1 MIESLSRS
9 LQFAASFL
17 VVLGPLVFFHEL
29 GHFLAAR
36 YFGIGTP
43 IFSFGFGP
51 RLFGIRRG
59 GTDYRFSLIPLGGYV
74 SMQGDE
80 TATERTGAP
89 EEFLSRPRWQRVI
102 VYLAGPVFNIILAIA
117 VGTLMFAMYGKDE
130 VRTPST
136 FPTVA
141 EVEAGSTAEAA
152 GIRVGDKLVSIAG
165 KDARDTQVQVDE
177 VVLSPGTTKTVE
189 IERDG
194 ARRSLA
200 LDTGRDPKYHLGAP
214 GWRLYQES
222 PGAPR
227 IETVLPGEPAD
238 RAGLRRGDLVLGVDD
253 RKPVGEVELRALLS
267 ASPGREVQ
275 LLVEREGQELRLPVT
290 PRDDGGRGRI
300 GVEFRLAGRVHRD
313 LGIGEAFVAS
323 LEMNWGVTESVFLTL
338 KKLFRAEIS
347 VRAFSGPIE
356 IARVSRE
363 AVRGFEPFLA
373 FMTLISL
380 QLGLLNLLPI
390 PVLDGGHILIL
401 AMEGIARRDFSEK
414 LKERVI
420 MAGFVFLI
428 AFFGV
433 VIYFDVIKTWF
444 SS

>member
-89 EEFLSRPRWQRVI
+89 EEFLSRPRWQRFV
-102 VYLAGPVFNIILAIA
+102 VYLAGPAFNIVLAIL
-117 VGTLMFAMYGKDE
+117 VGTVMFSLYGKDE
-130 VRTPST
+130 IHTPTT

-141 EVEAGSTAEAA
+141 EVEAGSTSAAA

-165 KDARDTQVQVDE
+165 RDARDTQVQVDE
-177 VVLSPGTTKTVE
+177 VVLSPGTTKAIE
-189 IERDG
+189 IEREG
-194 ARRSLA
+194 ARLTLP
-200 LDTGRDPKYHLGAP
+200 LDTGRDPRYHLGDP

-227 IETVLPGEPAD
+227 IETVLAGEPAD
-238 RAGLRRGDLVLGVDD
+238 KAGLRRGDLVLGIDE

-267 ASPGREVQ
+267 ASAGREVR
-275 LLVEREGQELRLPVT
+275 LLVERDGRELTLPVT

-300 GVEFRLAGRVHRD
+300 GVEFRMAGRVHRD
-313 LGIGEAFVAS
+313 LNLAQAFAAS
-323 LEMNWGVTESVFLTL
+323 VDMNWGVTQSVFLTL

-373 FMTLISL
+373 FMALISL
-380 QLGLLNLLPI
+380 QLGILNLMPI

-401 AMEGIARRDFSEK
+401 ALEGVARRDFSDK

-420 MAGFVFLI
+420 MAGFVFLV